1 MVKRSYKSEE
11 VVAKLRQADVL
22 HSQGMTIADAVREI
36 GVSEVTFYRTL
47 ETRGLLAVELD
58 ALFDGDEA
66 DLAMDQRFHDFDH
79 LPAVGDGFQ
88 GSVQ

>member
-1 MVKRSYKSEE
+1 MLKYNIR
-11 VVAKLRQADVL
+11 ACGDHHLGPQVL
-22 HSQGMTIADAVREI
+22 LV
-36 GVSEVTFYRTL
+36 
-47 ETRGLLAVELD
+47 VELD